1 MKNNMINRQNPGK
14 DLLQIEVKM
23 DSWKQL
29 LNSWMEENIL
39 LKNRLSEIL
48 RNNFDH
54 NSLEEIEEFQ
64 TKFINDDELIRFLK
78 KNVNELDDLLS
89 QREIKKVKMDEIIKT
104 KFENLYNDISISAN
118 KFRELNSAFEDFQD
132 RISTSSYN
140 QIF

>member
-14 DLLQIEVKM
+14 DLQQIEVKM

-104 KFENLYNDISISAN
+104 RFENLDNDISISTI
-118 KFRELNSAFEDFQD
+118 KFRELKSAFDDFQD
-132 RISTSSYN
+132 RISTSSFN

>member
-1 MKNNMINRQNPGK
+1 MKKNIINRQNPGK